1 MVEGVVYKV
10 FDRAT
15 KFGKMYSIKLTDD
28 PNYYGTGRTAPPV
41 SEGAKVQFVAKQN
54 ERGYWDADPKSFK
67 VVEASVS
74 VAPSARSSVKVNAK
88 DDYWTRKEERD
99 LLNDKLR
106 NVGAARNTAIEFV
119 KFLVAQEAITLPT
132 KKADKAD
139 ALLALVEHYRVEF
152 QKTEE
157 TKAEPT
163 GEEVTEEIDD
173 LKDAGEW
180 N

>member
-1 MVEGVVYKV
+1 MVEGVVYRV
-10 FDRAT
+10 FEKPT
-15 KFGKMYSIKLTDD
+15 KFGKMYSVKLMDD
-28 PNYYGTGRTAPPV
+28 PQYYGTGRNAPPV
-41 SEGAKVQFVAKQN
+41 REGQQVQFNASQN
-54 ERGYWDADPKSFK
+54 ERGYWDADVKSFK

-74 VAPSARSSVKVNAK
+74 AAPSARSSIKVNAK

-106 NVGAARNTAIEFV
+106 NIGAARNTAIEFV
-119 KFLVAQEAITLPT
+119 KFIVAQEAVTLPT

-139 ALLALVEHYRVEF
+139 ALLALVEHYRAEF
-152 QKTEE
+152 QKVEE
-157 TKAEPT
+157 TKAPDT
-163 GEEVTEEIDD
+163 GEEEVIDD

>member
-1 MVEGVVYKV
+1 MVEGTVYKI
-10 FDRAT
+10 FEKPT
-15 KFGKMYSIKLTDD
+15 KFGKMYSVKLMDD
-28 PNYYGTGRTAPPV
+28 PNYYGTGKIAPPV
-41 SEGAKVQFVAKQN
+41 REGAKVQFTAGQN

-106 NVGAARNTAIEFV
+106 NIGAARNTAIEFV
-119 KFLVAQEAITLPT
+119 KFLVAQEAVTLPS

-152 QKTEE
+152 QKVEEAKPVDTGETEE
-157 TKAEPT
+157 
-163 GEEVTEEIDD
+163 VIDD